1 MYKVLIVEDE
11 DLIRK
16 GLVYIFD
23 WIKHDCVVIGEA
35 SNGVEALAFIAQN
48 RPDIILTDIK
58 MPIMDGLQLLDALQ
72 NEPIETIIISGYA
85 EFEYAKKAI
94 QYGVA
99 EYLLKPIDHEHLS
112 KVVEEIT
119 DRIRTKLMSTM
130 VNEKIKTLDELKLID
145 VEFYYSHSSYC
156 SRYTPKVLE
165 LIKDNFS
172 RKMSIDFIADQLEV
186 SPAYLSKKFK
196 EDTQHTFNDF
206 LNRYR
211 IQVAMDYMFES
222 DMKIYQIAEVVGYSE
237 YKYFSQVFKNYL
249 GYSPSEFQQ
258 LDLFVKKI

>member
-35 SNGVEALAFIAQN
+35 SNGKEALDFIAKN
-48 RPDIILTDIK
+48 KPDIIITDIK
-58 MPIMDGLQLLDALQ
+58 MPIMDGIALLESLQAD
-72 NEPIETIIISGYA
+72 PIETIIISGYA
-85 EFEYAKKAI
+85 EFDYAKKAI

-99 EYLLKPIDHEHLS
+99 EYLLKPIDHEQLS
-112 KVVEEIT
+112 AVVEVIT
-119 DRIRTKLMSTM
+119 SRIRKKLMSTM
-130 VNEKIKTLDELKLID
+130 VNEKIKTLDELRLID
-145 VEFYYSHSSYC
+145 VEFYYNFSTYS
-156 SRYTPKVLE
+156 SRYTPKVLN

-172 RKMSIDFIADQLEV
+172 RKMSIDFVANQLEV

-196 EDTQHTFNDF
+196 EDTQYTFNDF

-211 IQVAMDYMFES
+211 IQAAMDLMFES
-222 DMKIYQIAEVVGYSE
+222 DMKIYQIAEVVGFSE

-258 LDLFVKKI
+258 LDLFVKKV

>member
-1 MYKVLIVEDE
+1 MYKVLVVEDE

-35 SNGVEALAFIAQN
+35 SNGCEALDFIAKN
-48 RPDIILTDIK
+48 RPDIIVTDIK
-58 MPIMDGLQLLDALQ
+58 MPIMDGLELLENLQ
-72 NEPIETIIISGYA
+72 KEPIETIIISGYA
-85 EFEYAKKAI
+85 EFDYAKKAI

-99 EYLLKPIDHEHLS
+99 EYLLKPIDHNQLS
-112 KVVEEIT
+112 KVVEGAT
-119 DRIRTKLMSTM
+119 TRIREKLMSTM
-130 VNEKIKTLDELKLID
+130 VNEKIKTLDELRLID
-145 VEFYYSHSSYC
+145 VEFYYNYSSYC

-196 EDTQHTFNDF
+196 EDTRHTFNDF

-211 IQVAMDYMFES
+211 IQIAMDYMFES